1 MTASTWR
8 QVKDVY
14 TAASAL
20 PVAER
25 EGYLAGIERDN
36 VRVATEARRLLRLD
50 QGAEEQLASLK
61 VPSGLLAA
69 AAERRTFYEGER
81 LAGRYQIRRFLASG
95 GMGEVYEAEDFE
107 RGERIAIKSIRPE
120 LAKDTHLSW
129 LRREIEL
136 ASRIE
141 HPNICR
147 VYDVVEAEGRAFLTM
162 ELLEGETLAA
172 HLRRH
177 GTLSERQ
184 ALPLIRQIIAGLH
197 AAHSARVIHRDL
209 KPSNIMIVPRPEG
222 APRVVLMDFGLARQ
236 SPADQATMHSQT
248 WSIGIGTPAYMAPEQ
263 IEGRKST
270 VASDIYS
277 LGVVLFEVL
286 TGQLPFA
293 NDSPLSLAVRKTRQ
307 QSPSAL
313 VFSPNL
319 RPAWARMLRRCLHSN
334 PAQRFGAVTEI
345 LPALE
350 SRSRTQYLRRRA
362 RRWLQSSRNLILLLL
377 LMGLGGAALWVIY
390 PWPPSEAATLAWDR
404 GIQALHAGSPS
415 AAIGFF
421 EQSLATGRAPARI
434 HADLALAWHALEFPA
449 QAEAALR
456 RSPRW
461 FHPDDEYLQAITHYI
476 QNRHAEA
483 LGALR
488 ELPDNSTRMADLA
501 MLGKGPLARWRRVA
515 YLRPDYAP
523 AHLHIADAAALEGR
537 WREADSEF
545 QAAQTYFDMYGNRG
559 LSRLVAARRG
569 VRRLASGDTQLALAD
584 LAAGSGSGAG
594 SGAGLGSCEHSTVL
608 VVGVPD
614 NFGATPDPLPYA
626 SRNFINMFPRLF
638 DSPRRGFD
646 EVRDNQEFVFS
657 IPLPPVRVCS
667 AKVEFRIRR
676 GPEVNGADNDLI
688 QLGAAPFDATF
699 NPPDNVMLWP
709 DALERNDKV
718 VVFDLKPQL
727 FANIQRVY
735 AGKDV
740 ASLDMIAGDDTIFDY
755 FKLTLYY

>member
-1 MTASTWR
+1 MTPRTWR

-14 TAASAL
+14 SAASEL
-20 PVAER
+20 PAAER
-25 EGYLAGIERDN
+25 ETYLEGIERDN
-36 VRVATEARRLLRLD
+36 VRVATEARRLLSLD
-50 QGAEEQLASLK
+50 QGAEEQLASLR

-69 AAERRTFYEGER
+69 AADRRTFFEGER
-81 LAGRYQIRRFLASG
+81 LAGRYQIRRYLASG

-107 RGERIAIKSIRPE
+107 RGERIAIKAIRPE
-120 LAKDTHLSW
+120 LAQDTHLSW

-147 VYDVVEAEGRAFLTM
+147 VYDLVQAEGRVFLTM
-162 ELLEGETLAA
+162 EMLEGETLAA

-184 ALPLIRQIIAGLH
+184 ALPLIRQMIAGLN

-236 SPADQATMHSQT
+236 SPVEQATLHSHT

-313 VFSPNL
+313 DFSPNL
-319 RPAWARMLRRCLHSN
+319 RPSWARMLQRCLHPN
-334 PAQRFGAVTEI
+334 PAQRFAAVTEI

-350 SRSRTQYLRRRA
+350 SRSRLQYFRRRA
-362 RRWLQSSRNLILLLL
+362 RRWLLSSRNIILLLL
-377 LMGLGGAALWVIY
+377 LIGMSGAALWFVF
-390 PWPPSEAATLAWDR
+390 PWPASAAASLAWDR
-404 GIQALHAGSPS
+404 GIQSLHAGSPS
-415 AAIGFF
+415 TAIGFF

-434 HADLALAWHALEFPA
+434 YADLALAWHALEFPA
-449 QAEAALR
+449 QAQAALR
-456 RSPRW
+456 RSPGW
-461 FHPDDEYLQAITHYI
+461 FHPDAEYLEAVGHYI
-476 QNRHAEA
+476 ENRPQEA
-483 LGALR
+483 LRTLR
-488 ELPDNSTRMADLA
+488 ELPDNAVRMADLA

-523 AHLHIADAAALEGR
+523 AHFHIADAAALEGR
-537 WREADSEF
+537 WREADGAF
-545 QAAQTYFDMYGNRG
+545 QAAQLYFDSYGNRS

-584 LAAGSGSGAG
+584 LTAGAG
-594 SGAGLGSCEHSTVL
+594 FDAGIGSCEHATVL

-614 NFGATPDPLPYA
+614 NFGPTPDPLPYA
-626 SRNFINMFPRLF
+626 SRNFISPFPRLF

-667 AKVEFRIRR
+667 AKIEFRIRR
-676 GPEVNGADNDLI
+676 GREVNGADNDLI
-688 QLGAAPFDATF
+688 QLGAAPFDPTF
-699 NPPDNVMLWP
+699 NPPETIMPWTDS
-709 DALERNDKV
+709 LERNDKV
-718 VVFDLKPQL
+718 VVFDLKPQI

-740 ASLDMIAGDDTIFDY
+740 ASLDIIAGDDTIFDY

>member
-1 MTASTWR
+1 MTPRTWR

-14 TAASAL
+14 TAASEL
-20 PVAER
+20 PAAER
-25 EGYLAGIERDN
+25 EPYLERIERDN
-36 VRVATEARRLLRLD
+36 VRVATEARRLLSLD
-50 QGAEEQLASLK
+50 QGAEEQLASLR

-69 AAERRTFYEGER
+69 AADRRTFFEGER

-107 RGERIAIKSIRPE
+107 RGERIAIKTIRPE

-147 VYDVVEAEGRAFLTM
+147 VFDLVQAEGRAFLTM

-172 HLRRH
+172 YLRRH
-177 GTLSERQ
+177 GALSERQ
-184 ALPLIRQIIAGLH
+184 ALPLIRQMIAGLH

-236 SPADQATMHSQT
+236 SPADQATLHSHT

-277 LGVVLFEVL
+277 LGVVLFELL

-319 RPAWARMLRRCLHSN
+319 RPAWARMLRRCLHPN
-334 PAQRFGAVTEI
+334 PAQRFAAVTEI

-350 SRSRTQYLRRRA
+350 SRSRWQYLRRRTQ
-362 RRWLQSSRNLILLLL
+362 RSLQSSRNLILLLL
-377 LMGLGGAALWVIY
+377 LITLAGVAIWLLF
-390 PWPPSEAATLAWDR
+390 PWPPSAAASLAWDR
-404 GIQALHAGSPS
+404 GIQSLHAGSPS
-415 AAIGFF
+415 TAIGFF

-434 HADLALAWHALEFPA
+434 HADLALAWHALEFPDQA
-449 QAEAALR
+449 QTALR

-461 FHPDDEYLQAITHYI
+461 FHPDPDYLQAVTHYI
-476 QNRHAEA
+476 NNRPQQA
-483 LGALR
+483 LTALT
-488 ELPDNSTRMADLA
+488 ESPDNATRMADLA
-501 MLGKGPLARWRRVA
+501 MLAKGPLARWRRIA
-515 YLRPDYAP
+515 FLRPDYAP

-537 WREADSEF
+537 WREADGAF
-545 QAAQTYFDMYGNRG
+545 QAAQLYFDTYGNRS

-584 LAAGSGSGAG
+584 LTASAGFNAG
-594 SGAGLGSCEHSTVL
+594 VGSCEHATVL
-608 VVGVPD
+608 VAGVPD
-614 NFGATPDPLPYA
+614 NFGPTPDPLPYA
-626 SRNFINMFPRLF
+626 SRNFISAVPRLF
-638 DSPRRGFD
+638 DAPRRGFD
-646 EVRDNQEFVFS
+646 EVGDNQEFVFS
-657 IPLPPVRVCS
+657 IPLPPVRVC
-667 AKVEFRIRR
+667 AARIEFRIRR
-676 GPEVNGADNDLI
+676 GPEPNGADNDSI
-688 QLGAAPFDATF
+688 QMGAAPFDPTF
-699 NPPDNVMLWP
+699 NPPETIMLWP

-718 VVFDLKPQL
+718 VVFDLRPQL

-740 ASLDMIAGDDTIFDY
+740 ASLDIIAGDDTIFDY

>member
-1 MTASTWR
+1 MTPGTWR
-8 QVKDVY
+8 KVKDVY
-14 TAASAL
+14 SAASEL
-20 PVAER
+20 PAVER

-69 AAERRTFYEGER
+69 AAERRSFYEGER

-107 RGERIAIKSIRPE
+107 RGERIAIKTIRPE

-209 KPSNIMIVPRPEG
+209 KPSNVMIVPRPEG

-270 VASDIYS
+270 VASDVYS

-307 QSPSAL
+307 KSPSAL

-334 PAQRFGAVTEI
+334 PAQRFAAVTEI

-350 SRSRTQYLRRRA
+350 SRSRLQYLRRRA

-377 LMGLGGAALWVIY
+377 LTALAGSALWLIF
-390 PWPPSEAATLAWDR
+390 PWPPSEAASQAWDR
-404 GIQALHAGSPS
+404 GVQSLHAGSPS

-449 QAEAALR
+449 QAQAALG

-461 FHPDDEYLQAITHYI
+461 FHPDPEYLQAVTHYI
-476 QNRHAEA
+476 HNRPEEA
-483 LGALR
+483 LGALS
-488 ELPDNSTRMADLA
+488 ELPDNSIRMADLA
-501 MLGKGPLARWRRVA
+501 MLAKGPLARWRRVA
-515 YLRPDYAP
+515 FLRPDYAP
-523 AHLHIADAAALEGR
+523 AHFHIADAAALEGR
-537 WREADSEF
+537 WREADSAF
-545 QAAQTYFDMYGNRG
+545 QVAQIHFDSYGNRS

-584 LAAGSGSGAG
+584 LTANAGFDAG
-594 SGAGLGSCEHSTVL
+594 IGSCEHATVL
-608 VVGVPD
+608 VAGVAD
-614 NFGATPDPLPYA
+614 NFGSTPDPLPYV
-626 SRNFINMFPRLF
+626 SRNFISAFPRLF

-657 IPLPPVRVCS
+657 IPLPPVRVCA
-667 AKVEFRIRR
+667 AKIEFRIRR
-676 GPEVNGADNDLI
+676 GPEPNGADNDLI
-688 QLGAAPFDATF
+688 LLGAAPFDTTF
-699 NPPDNVMLWP
+699 NPPEKVMLWS
-709 DALERNDKV
+709 DALERNDQV

-740 ASLDMIAGDDTIFDY
+740 ASLDIIAGDDTIFDY